1 MLSYDDVTTI
11 GGSHVTDD
19 SSLGGHL
26 GLRNVCIQTILIEEL
41 ILYEDIFVC
50 TCHSISYKK

>member
-1 MLSYDDVTTI
+1 MDPATHVHCGCSELQMLSYDDVTTI

-26 GLRNVCIQTILIEEL
+26 GLRNVCIKTI
-41 ILYEDIFVC
+41 C
-50 TCHSISYKK
+50 N